1 MIGRVLFVDDEPHV
15 IDGIRRQIGRKVEVV
30 TATSGDEALRL
41 IREGDPFAVVVS
53 DMRMPQMNGTQLLAS
68 VREMAPDTVRM
79 ILSGQSDLQQTIDAV
94 NEGQVFR
101 FLTKPC
107 SPELLWK
114 MVETGIEQYR
124 LVNAERELL
133 EKTLNGAVKTLVELV
148 GLANPVAY
156 ERAARI
162 KDYAEAIAEALGVG
176 SNWQLRLATIL
187 SQLGCIAL
195 PAELLT
201 KVHSGT
207 PLDASEQQL
216 YQSHPEL
223 GARLIREIPRLDPVA
238 RMIAAQMK
246 RPHMDGTLQIAVRW
260 DATQLGAIILRVATE
275 LDQLVGLGLS
285 PQTAAQKVV
294 DSWPELPPVMADS
307 LSNMRIDKGEIE
319 LRLIEL
325 AELAPGMIVDEDLKS
340 RNGIRLVPQGHEITE
355 ALMVRLSSVAAGVG
369 VCEPFRVRV
378 QV

>member
-15 IDGIRRQIGRKVEVV
+15 LDGIRRQIGRKVEVV

-114 MVETGIEQYR
+114 MVEAGIEQYR

-246 RPHMDGTLQIAVRW
+246 RPRMDGTLQIAVRW